1 MNNFAKTI
9 SYIFKL
15 IKETPKTLNIIAGN
29 VLSGF
34 LVFIGLPMLLPALN
48 LMEGNKLNTD
58 NDNFIYLYLEKIYKI
73 LNIDFVFFNVVLVSI
88 LLIILSYI
96 VVILIELY
104 QKKIQ
109 INIKQKNM
117 IKAIELYKS
126 VKWSWLLEDSS
137 GKFHSIVNREIEHS
151 SEANL
156 NSLRF
161 ISFIMQCFIY
171 FGIAIFISFKIT
183 LLASIFFSIIILFN
197 IFFSKFINSISS
209 QYNNLFIKL
218 SQFNSNLILNKKF
231 FKTTGTNSNYI
242 QKIKSNILTLNKT
255 NFLLTIFTEA
265 LRSTTSIASF
275 IFLGT
280 IFLLYDYLNFDFSS
294 LLILILVFMR
304 LAPQIQNLIA
314 VYVKLNEVIPYHISV
329 NNRLKELSQSK
340 EIFGSLKFNFDKSIQ
355 AENIYFYYTENIDTL
370 KNISFTINPKQTT
383 AFVGRSGS
391 GKSTLLDLILF
402 LNKPKKGN
410 IFYDHT
416 PQVDIDFN
424 DFRTNVAY
432 VSQDTSLIEG
442 TIYENLLISQNYLSK
457 EKLDFIL
464 KTTLLYDFIYNLK
477 DGINTLVGENGI
489 QLSGGQKQRISIAR
503 ALVTNPKIL
512 ILDEATSNLDLDSE
526 KHIINTL
533 QNLHNNLTIIIVTHR
548 INSIGFADNIY
559 YLEDGKIIDQG
570 NYDYLF
576 KNNKNFKSLATPK

>member
-1 MNNFAKTI
+1 MNNFANTI

-15 IKETPKTLNIIAGN
+15 IKETPKTFNIIVGN

-48 LMEGNKLNTD
+48 LMEGSNLNTD
-58 NDNFIYLYLEKIYKI
+58 NDNFIYLYFEKVYKI
-73 LNIDFVFFNVVLVSI
+73 LNIDFIFFNVVIVSI
-88 LLIILSYI
+88 LLIIASYI

-161 ISFIMQCFIY
+161 ISFIMQCLIY
-171 FGIAIFISFKIT
+171 FGIAIFISFEIT
-183 LLASIFFSIIILFN
+183 ILASIFFLIIILFN
-197 IFFSKFINSISS
+197 IFFSTFINNISN

-218 SQFNSNLILNKKF
+218 SQFNTNLILNKKY
-231 FKTTGTNSNYI
+231 FKTTGVNSNYI
-242 QKIKSNILTLNKT
+242 QKIISNILILNKT

-265 LRSTTSIASF
+265 LRSSTSIASF

-280 IFLLYDYLNFDFSS
+280 IFLLHDYLNFDFSS

-329 NNRLKELSQSK
+329 NKRLKDLNQNK
-340 EIFGSLKFNFDKSIQ
+340 EIFGSIKFNFDKSIE
-355 AENIYFYYTENIDTL
+355 AKNLYFYYTENIDTL
-370 KNISFTINPKQTT
+370 KNISFTINPKKTT

-391 GKSTLLDLILF
+391 GKSTLLDLILN

-410 IFYDHT
+410 IFYDKT
-416 PQVDIDFN
+416 SQTDIDFN

-442 TIYENLLISQNYLSK
+442 TIYENLLISKNDLSK
-457 EKLDFIL
+457 ENLDLIL
-464 KTTLLYDFIYNLK
+464 KVTLLYDFINNLK

-503 ALVTNPKIL
+503 ALITKPKIL
-512 ILDEATSNLDLDSE
+512 ILDEATSNLDLESE
-526 KHIINTL
+526 KHIISTL
-533 QNLHNNLTIIIVTHR
+533 KNLHTNLTIIVVTHR
-548 INSIGFADNIY
+548 INSIDFADTIY
-559 YLEDGKIIDQG
+559 YLEEGKIVDHG
-570 NYDYLF
+570 NYDYLI
-576 KNNKNFKSLATPK
+576 KNNKNFKSLAPFE